1 MHTHWLFKISS
12 VLIVLMLA
20 LAFLPVVP
28 ASAAGTHTS
37 IKTGD
42 WTDPTTW
49 DVGTVPDAAS
59 DSVVID
65 TGDTVTLTM
74 NTYVGGSLTINSGG
88 TLSTSGDNYA
98 LIFMGDFISDGT
110 LSAGSSDIE
119 IAGTGPQSIAGFAT
133 TGTVNM
139 TKNGPPGCI
148 ATLTGPVSAGGLTMN
163 GGLNAFLNLGS
174 GLTHT
179 FNGTWTRSGGALD
192 VGTSTVN
199 FLGPVSGTGGTFVA
213 TSGTVNYG
221 FAGAQTV
228 VPTTYKN
235 LTLSGSGGKTTTGST
250 VTGILTFEGDA
261 TIAGTAPAYGAAA
274 TLKYNTINDRFTATE
289 WVTPFIATGGIVI
302 TNIGK
307 ITLSAAKVLDPSV
320 PLTIDA
326 GATLALGNYG
336 LTLGD
341 DLTNAGTLSANSS
354 SSIRF
359 RGDFFNTGTVSINN
373 APVYLEGTTAQ
384 SIAGFSTGGTV
395 FMNKTSGTATLTG
408 DMGASTL
415 TIDGA
420 GGTLNLGV
428 GRLHM
433 VTGNVNMTS
442 GTLEGGSSVL
452 SLRGRVMGTGATFSA
467 GTGTIDYNN
476 TYNQEVAGLTYYNLS
491 ISGTPGGAKTL
502 MGNTLIHGDLT
513 IASGNNL
520 YVGAND
526 ITVEGATTVNGTLT
540 HDNINGTKIYGGLVT
555 VNNSWTNPGGAS
567 IHFRGGLTHNGG
579 TFNAGNGTYTFETN
593 AQAIGG
599 TSAITIPNLTVA
611 VIILTNNGTLTVGTS
626 LGGDG
631 TLTQGVN
638 SSLNISGTVAPTM
651 SLVASA
657 SGNTVNYN
665 GATAQSVAGI
675 DYWHLTTSTVG
686 TAINKTLTGNTTI
699 HGDLT
704 IGTNTIFLVGANDIT
719 VEGATTVNG
728 TLTHDS
734 ALGTK
739 VYTGLVTISSSRFWI
754 NSGNADI
761 HFRGGLTF
769 NGNTFTAGSGTYTFE
784 TNDQTIAGTSPSPFI
799 ISKVTITGINL
810 TNTGTLT
817 VGTVLNGTGKL
828 TQGDNASL
836 NIGGT
841 IPLATLDATASG
853 NTVNYNGGAQTVKV
867 TTYYHLSLGTNG
879 IKTITDISTVN
890 GNLSLSGS
898 ASATTETALTIGGNL
913 SLGSGSTL
921 TVAGFNFSVG
931 GTTADTGTLFFS
943 SSTGTKVFTGKVTI
957 NGGHIWDNT
966 GNADITFRGGLRH
979 DGSTFNAGLGT
990 YTFDTNAQVIEGNT
1004 AIVIRNI
1011 DVNGVTLTNNANLT
1025 VLNSLDGSGAIV
1037 QGTNATLNITMAA
1050 VDLPT
1055 LTATAAGNTVNY
1067 NYAAGPQ
1074 TVKDTVYYNLT
1085 LSGGDVK
1092 DITGVD
1098 TINGNFTLTFQT
1110 GALLSAIAT
1119 SDITVG
1125 GNLTINSNSTLDVSA
1140 SNHDL
1145 FVGGN
1150 WVCNGTFTY
1159 RTATVTMNGSVAR
1172 TLGGSNA
1179 LFYDLII
1186 DKAGGVTLTGNA
1198 TVYHVLAL
1206 TNGNITTATSTLYIQ
1221 KDASITGAGT
1231 PSHVIGNVRKFFNNV
1246 TAGSLPDFS
1255 FPVGDASHYTPVDLA
1270 GMTGTSNNGY
1280 ITVSTNTGEH
1290 PNISSI
1296 TGFNKDKDVNR
1307 YWTLASSG
1315 ITFTN
1320 YNATFNFVPADI
1332 DAGADPN
1339 NFVAKRFTSSV
1350 WYGTT
1355 TGTRTATSTQVTGE
1369 TTMGGSS
1376 AFVVGEQD
1384 TTVPSVTGV
1393 SSTTTDGAY
1402 NAGDTIIV
1410 TVTFS
1415 EPVTVTGTPTLT
1427 LETGA
1432 TDRTISYT
1440 GGTGSAVLT
1449 FSYTVQAGDNSPDLD
1464 YVSTSSLALGGGTI
1478 KDAGNN
1484 NASLTLPA
1492 PGAAGSLAANKNL
1505 VIDTTAPDTNITDQP
1520 ANPTND
1526 NTPTFAFSGN
1536 DGTGSGI
1543 ASLMCKIDGG
1553 GYSACTSP
1561 YTAPA
1566 LLDGSHTFYVYA
1578 IDNAGNVDAT
1588 PAAYTWM
1595 VDTTSPTTSLSSEPA
1610 SYSNDSTPTFTFSGN
1625 DGSGSGVA
1633 SFQCKVDGGSY
1644 AACTSPHT
1652 TAALADGSHTFYV
1665 YAVDAAGNVDATPA
1679 TYAWSVDTVPP
1690 TTTITGQPTDPST
1703 DTTPVF
1709 TFSGSDGSGSGL
1721 ASFRC
1726 KVDGGSYATCT
1737 SPYTTASL
1745 GDGVHTFYIYAVDV
1759 AGNVD
1764 ATPASYTWTV
1774 HTTYR
1779 IFLPLIIRGG

>member
-1 MHTHWLFKISS
+1 
-12 VLIVLMLA
+12 VLMLA

-28 ASAAGTHTS
+28 ASAAAATFIS
-37 IKTGD
+37 IATGD
-42 WTDPTTW
+42 WTAATTW
-49 DVGTVPDAAS
+49 DGPHDGRSIPDAAS
-59 DSVVID
+59 GDSVVISS
-65 TGDTVTLTM
+65 GYTVTLTM
-74 NTYVGGSLTINSGG
+74 DTTVGGSLTINSGG
-88 TLSTSGDNYA
+88 ALSTSDDNYA
-98 LIFMGDFISDGT
+98 LTFNSNFINDGT
-110 LSAGSSDIE
+110 LNAGGSNIE
-119 IAGTGPQSIAGFAT
+119 FTGIAAQNIAGFAT
-133 TGTVNM
+133 TGIVSM
-139 TKNGPPGCI
+139 TKTGTSGSI
-148 ATLTGPVSAGGLTMN
+148 ATLTGPVSAGGLNMD
-163 GGLNAFLNLGS
+163 GGTLASLNLGN

-179 FNGTWTRSGGALD
+179 FNGTWTRSGGILD
-192 VGTSTVN
+192 IGTSTVN
-199 FLGPVSGTGGTFVA
+199 ILGTVVNDTEPGTLVA

-221 FAGAQTV
+221 FAGAQIV

-261 TIAGTAPAYGAAA
+261 TIAGTAPVYGAAA
-274 TLKYNTINDRFTATE
+274 TLKYNTVNDRSTASE
-289 WVTPFIATGGIVI
+289 WVTPFVATGGIVV

-326 GATLALGNYG
+326 GATLALYNYG

-341 DLTNAGTLSANSS
+341 DLTNAGTLSANTS

-373 APVYLEGTTAQ
+373 APVYLEGTAAQ

-395 FMNKTSGTATLTG
+395 YMNKTGGTATLTG
-408 DMGASTL
+408 DMSANIL
-415 TIDGA
+415 TIDGV

-428 GRLHM
+428 GRLHF
-433 VTGNVNMTS
+433 VSGNVKLDN

-452 SLRGRVMGTGATFSA
+452 SLRGSVMATDATFSA

-476 TYNQEVAGLTYYNLS
+476 TYNQNVAGLTYYNLS

-502 MGNTLIHGDLT
+502 IGNTLIHGDLT
-513 IASGNNL
+513 IASGNNF

-526 ITVEGATTVNGTLT
+526 ITVEGATTVEGILT
-540 HDNINGTKIYGGLVT
+540 HDNSSGTKIYGGLVT
-555 VNNSWTNPGGAS
+555 ISNVWTNPGGAS
-567 IHFRGGLTHNGG
+567 IHFRGGLTYNG
-579 TFNAGNGTYTFETN
+579 TSNFNAGNGNYTFETN
-593 AQAIGG
+593 AQSIGG
-599 TSAITIPNLTVA
+599 SHEIAIPNVTVTG
-611 VIILTNNGTLTVGTS
+611 INLTNNGTLTVGTS
-626 LGGDG
+626 LGGTG
-631 TLTQGVN
+631 TLTQGDN
-638 SSLNISGTVAPTM
+638 AILNIGGTASINT
-651 SLVASA
+651 LVATA
-657 SGNTVNYN
+657 NNNKVNYS
-665 GATAQSVAGI
+665 GVAAQSIAGI
-675 DYWHLTTSTVG
+675 TYWHLETSTLG

-699 HGDLT
+699 QGDLT
-704 IGTNTIFLVGANDIT
+704 IGTNTIFLVGAHNIT

-734 ALGTK
+734 ASGTK
-739 VYTGLVTISSSRFWI
+739 IYKGLVTISSSRFWI

-761 HFRGGLTF
+761 YFHGGLTY
-769 NGNTFTAGSGTYTFE
+769 NGNIFTAGNGTYTFE
-784 TNDQTIAGTSPSPFI
+784 TNDQSIGGTREI
-799 ISKVTITGINL
+799 IIPNVTITGINL

-817 VGTVLNGTGKL
+817 VGTVLGGTGKL

-836 NIGGT
+836 NISGT

-879 IKTITDISTVN
+879 IKTITDISTIN

-966 GNADITFRGGLRH
+966 GNADITLRGGLRH

-1004 AIVIRNI
+1004 PITIRNI
-1011 DVNGVTLTNNANLT
+1011 DITGVTLTNNANLT
-1025 VLNSLDGSGAIV
+1025 VLNALGGSGVIV
-1037 QGTNATLNITMAA
+1037 QGTNATLNITTATITI
-1050 VDLPT
+1050 PT
-1055 LTATAAGNTVNY
+1055 LTATATGNTVNY

-1074 TVKDTVYYNLT
+1074 TVKPTDYFNLT

-1092 DITGVD
+1092 TISGVD
-1098 TINGNFTLTFQT
+1098 TINGNFILTFQT
-1110 GALLSAIAT
+1110 GALLSATAT

-1125 GNLTINSNSTLDVSA
+1125 GNLTINANSTLDVSA
-1140 SNHDL
+1140 SDHDL
-1145 FVGGN
+1145 YVGGN

-1159 RTATVTMNGSVAR
+1159 RTATVTMNGSEAKN
-1172 TLGGSNA
+1172 LGGSNA

-1186 DKAGGVTLTGNA
+1186 NKAGGVTLTGNA
-1198 TVYHVLAL
+1198 TINHVLTL

-1231 PSHVIGNVRKFFNNV
+1231 ASHVIGNVRKFFNNV
-1246 TAGSLPDFS
+1246 TSGSLPDFS
-1255 FPVGDASHYTPVDLA
+1255 FPVGDASNYTPVDLA
-1270 GMTGTSNNGY
+1270 GMTGTSTNGY

-1290 PNISSI
+1290 PNISTI

-1307 YWTLASSG
+1307 YWTLASAN

-1339 NFVAKRFTSSV
+1339 NFIAKRFTSSV

-1355 TGTRTATSTQVTGE
+1355 TGARTATSTQVTGG

-1384 TTVPSVTGV
+1384 TTVPTVTGV
-1393 SSTTTDGAY
+1393 SSTTADGAY
-1402 NAGDTIIV
+1402 NAGDTITV
-1410 TVTFS
+1410 SVTFS
-1415 EPVTVTGTPTLT
+1415 ESVTVSGTPTLT

-1440 GGTGSAVLT
+1440 GGTGTAVLT

-1492 PGAAGSLAANKNL
+1492 PGEAGSLGANKNL

-1526 NTPTFAFSGN
+1526 NTPTFSFSGN

-1561 YTAPA
+1561 YTASAQP
-1566 LLDGSHTFYVYA
+1566 DGSHTFYVYA

-1588 PAAYTWM
+1588 PATFTWM
-1595 VDTTSPTTSLSSEPA
+1595 VDTTAPTTSLSSEPA

-1633 SFQCKVDGGSY
+1633 SFRCKVDGGSY
-1644 AACTSPHT
+1644 AVCTSPHT
-1652 TAALADGSHTFYV
+1652 TAALGDGSHTFYV

-1679 TYAWSVDTVPP
+1679 TYSWSVDTVAP

-1726 KVDGGSYATCT
+1726 KVDSGSYVTCT
-1737 SPYTTASL
+1737 SPYTTATL
-1745 GDGVHTFYIYAVDV
+1745 GDGVHTFYVYAVDV

-1774 HTTYR
+1774 HTNYK